1 MSKYLQE
8 GDSASGSNFA
18 GNTTQASFLVE
29 AAPECEHFIGVRLS
43 PEKPS
48 LFGETLETLTEIL
61 KEAGHPAFRA
71 RQVMDWL
78 YKKRVQALDEMSNLP
93 ISLRQWLDANYCIY
107 PVRPVL
113 DKRSN
118 DVTQKL
124 LMELEDRSLI
134 ETVLIRAPQ
143 EGVGVDQSRKTVCV
157 SIQVG
162 CAYGCRFC
170 ASGLA
175 GFKRNLLAS
184 EVVAQLMHICRM
196 EDAHTARAEASI
208 ASFDNIV
215 FMGMGEPLAN
225 YDALVRTIKILNA
238 DWGLHFGARRI
249 TVSTSG
255 LAPQILKLAEEGVA
269 VRLAISLH
277 GATNAVR
284 DQIMPINKKYP
295 LEVLLPAAK
304 AFQEKHGRMLTLEFI
319 LIEGINDSLEQAR
332 ELAKIAYDLHAHVN
346 CIPYNKVEGLEWKR
360 PSIGR
365 QDAFVKVLREAG
377 VSVTIRREKG
387 HDINAACGQLR
398 LKTEKAMAETEP
410 RPGNPFGE
418 KPEVA

>member
-124 LMELEDRSLI
+124 LMELEDRS
-134 ETVLIRAPQ
+134 
-143 EGVGVDQSRKTVCV
+143 SV
-157 SIQVG
+157 S
-162 CAYGCRFC
+162 YT
-170 ASGLA
+170 
-175 GFKRNLLAS
+175 
-184 EVVAQLMHICRM
+184 H
-196 EDAHTARAEASI
+196 
-208 ASFDNIV
+208 
-215 FMGMGEPLAN
+215 
-225 YDALVRTIKILNA
+225 
-238 DWGLHFGARRI
+238 
-249 TVSTSG
+249 
-255 LAPQILKLAEEGVA
+255 
-269 VRLAISLH
+269 
-277 GATNAVR
+277 
-284 DQIMPINKKYP
+284 
-295 LEVLLPAAK
+295 
-304 AFQEKHGRMLTLEFI
+304 LTLPT
-319 LIEGINDSLEQAR
+319 NR
-332 ELAKIAYDLHAHVN
+332 EV
-346 CIPYNKVEGLEWKR
+346 
-360 PSIGR
+360 
-365 QDAFVKVLREAG
+365 
-377 VSVTIRREKG
+377 
-387 HDINAACGQLR
+387 
-398 LKTEKAMAETEP
+398 
-410 RPGNPFGE
+410 
-418 KPEVA
+418 

>member
-1 MSKYLQE
+1 MGRVDCAHLIE
-8 GDSASGSNFA
+8 
-18 GNTTQASFLVE
+18 
-29 AAPECEHFIGVRLS
+29 VRLK

-48 LFGETLETLTEIL
+48 LFGETLGTLTAIL
-61 KEAGHPAFRA
+61 TDGGHPAFRA
-71 RQVMDWL
+71 RQIMDWL
-78 YKKRVQALDEMSNLP
+78 YKKRVSELDLMTNLP
-93 ISLRQWLDANYCIY
+93 KNLRQWLGEQFCIY
-107 PVRPVL
+107 PIRPVL

-124 LMELEDRSLI
+124 LMELEDQSLI

-143 EGVGVDQSRKTVCV
+143 EGVGVEQSRKTVCV

-184 EVVAQLMHICRM
+184 EVVAQLMHICQM
-196 EDAHTARAEASI
+196 EDAHTPRAEAGI

-225 YDALVRTIKILNA
+225 YDALVRTIQILNA

-255 LAPQILKLAEEGVA
+255 LAPQILKLADEGIS

-304 AFQEKHGRMLTLEFI
+304 AFQKQHGRMLTLEFI
-319 LIEGINDSLEQAR
+319 LIEGINDDLEQAR

-346 CIPYNKVEGLEWKR
+346 CIPYNKVEGLDWKR

-398 LKTEKAMAETEP
+398 LKTEKAMAEQESK
-410 RPGNPFGE
+410 PGDPFN
-418 KPEVA
+418 